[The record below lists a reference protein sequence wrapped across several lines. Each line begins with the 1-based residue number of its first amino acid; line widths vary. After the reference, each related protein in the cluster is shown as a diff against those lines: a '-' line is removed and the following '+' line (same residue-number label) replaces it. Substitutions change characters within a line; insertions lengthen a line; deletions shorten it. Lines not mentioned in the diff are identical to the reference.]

1 MAEITSRKNDHLD
14 LTIGGDVGFRKTH
27 LFECVELLHDAL
39 PELSLDE
46 VDTSVQIFS
55 KTLRAPIIIAAMT
68 GGNDRARAINLELA
82 SIAEE
87 CGYGFGVGSQRA
99 MLINP
104 GVQESYSIRSVAPNT
119 LLLGNLGGVQAAKLG
134 SHAVAELANA
144 VGADAIC
151 IHLNPAMELV
161 QPEGDRDFRGILGV
175 LERLANDLRLPV
187 MAKETGCGISARV
200 ARRLQERGIM
210 HVDVSGAGGTSWVA
224 VETERLQVQ
233 QRDAVLAFR
242 DWGIPTAASVSY
254 CSESGMKTIV
264 ATGGIAN
271 GIEVAKAVAM
281 GAHAAGLARPVL
293 KAFDA
298 EGRSG
303 ALTYL
308 RRVEAELRMAML
320 LTGARNVKALR
331 GVERKILTPLRE
343 WIS

>member
-46 VDTSVQIFS
+46 VDTSIQIFG
-55 KTLRAPIIIAAMT
+55 KTLSAPIIIAAMT

-104 GVQESYSIRSVAPNT
+104 GVKDSYLIRSVAPTT
-119 LLLGNLGGVQAAKLG
+119 LLLGNLGGVQAAKLD
-134 SHAVAELANA
+134 SLAVAELANA
-144 VGADAIC
+144 VGADALC
-151 IHLNPAMELV
+151 VHLNPAMELV

-175 LERLANDLRLPV
+175 LERLVNDLRLPV

-254 CSESGMKTIV
+254 CAETGMKTIV
-264 ATGGIAN
+264 ATGGIVN

-293 KAFDA
+293 KAFHA

-303 ALTYL
+303 ALNYL
-308 RRVEAELRMAML
+308 RRVEVELRMAML

-331 GVERKILTPLRE
+331 GVERKILAPLRE